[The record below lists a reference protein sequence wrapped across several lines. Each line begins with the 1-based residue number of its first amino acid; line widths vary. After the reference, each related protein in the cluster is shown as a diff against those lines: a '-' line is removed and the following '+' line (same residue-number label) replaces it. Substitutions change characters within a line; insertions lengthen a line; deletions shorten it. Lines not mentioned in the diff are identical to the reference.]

1 MYQRAEEHP
10 EPERE
15 RPIVPAP
22 RDERQENTV
31 DFANA
36 SHGPIIEPSGE
47 PRSNVTP
54 ITARGERP
62 ANPPSPLP
70 GIEPAQST
78 AEGQQT
84 QLFAHDEGE
93 RFRSDW
99 QTVQAGFVDDPRHAI
114 EEADRL
120 VTRTITRL
128 TEHFDGERSKLKEQ
142 WSRGDNVSTEDLR
155 LSLHK
160 YRAYFDRLLSL

>member
-15 RPIVPAP
+15 RPIVPEP
-22 RDERQENTV
+22 RDERPESTA

-36 SHGPIIEPSGE
+36 SHGPVIEPSGE

-62 ANPPSPLP
+62 ANPPTPAP
-70 GIEPAQST
+70 GVETTQPT
-78 AEGQQT
+78 PEGQHS

-99 QTVQAGFVDDPRHAI
+99 HGVQAGFVDDPRHAI

-120 VTRTITRL
+120 VTRTIMRL
-128 TEHFDGERSKLKEQ
+128 TELFDGERTKLKEQ

-155 LSLHK
+155 LSLQRYH
-160 YRAYFDRLLSL
+160 AYFDRLLSL